1 MYLIAGSIDPKNFLT
16 SWKGRKGKF
25 IRTFGINTTRNNN
38 EWKVTWKS
46 IKQHIGTAINRPGIE
61 YEKCQEG
68 KCDLDHVEAES
79 FEENIEKQKPY
90 ERTKIIDYIL
100 DEENESVDLVHE
112 VNDGKDGD
120 EFFDKVKNGEVQYV
134 SAMVW
139 PATGGYDMLGTGR
152 AGLPIIDAYHWK
164 FVHHA
169 FLRDNPAYGKDTA
182 QVKTTC
188 EGENC
193 QVQLLSAKALS
204 AKTALCGNCKFFVE
218 NGKCKLVQGTIEPKA
233 VCNLHEFGEAFSKD
247 TKILPLHTK
256 QETKYRTPLA
266 PVTTSA
272 PGDALN
278 PLKEIPLLYRHKKK
292 LHLVSASSCVQDI
305 IQKKKQA
312 GIKIDDKALAI
323 AYSECDES
331 NKAKSSFKTC
341 TCDTKQNNMPD
352 EEKIKELESKL
363 KAQDEEKKELE
374 SKLKSQNEEKE
385 KEMTAKKA
393 RYSKLFSQSEN
404 DDDGKKMYARLK
416 ATTDDKDELKAMDEE
431 YDNHTKSRKAAFD
444 DPEKKELQASNKAMA
459 AQLSAPM
466 IATLVAIRKE
476 RMPAAELT
484 EFENSLKA
492 KSFVDIQ
499 TVYNNESYIIN
510 SLKSKNTTSKPDY
523 SHFEFNGADDGNALA
538 AKSLEELT
546 GDVS

>member
-1 MYLIAGSIDPKNFLT
+1 MYLIAGSIDPDNFLT

-25 IRTFGINTTRNNN
+25 VRTFGINTTRNNN
-38 EWKVTWKS
+38 EWKVTWES

-79 FEENIEKQKPY
+79 FDSVIIKQKPY
-90 ERTKIIDYIL
+90 ERTKIVDYIL
-100 DEENESVDLVHE
+100 DEENQSVDLIHE
-112 VNDGKDGD
+112 VNDD
-120 EFFDKVKNGEVQYV
+120 EFFEKIKSGEIAYV

-139 PATGGYDMLGTGR
+139 PASGGYDVSGTGR

-169 FLRDNPAYGKDTA
+169 FLRDNPAYGKDVA

-204 AKTALCGNCKFFVE
+204 AQTALCGNCKHFVE
-218 NGKCKLVQGTIEPKA
+218 NGKCKLVQGTIESKA
-233 VCNLHEFGEAFSKD
+233 VCNLHESGEANPPD
-247 TKILPLHTK
+247 TKIKPEHTK
-256 QETKYRTPLA
+256 QETNYRTPLA
-266 PVTTSA
+266 AVTTSA
-272 PGDALN
+272 PGDALD

-305 IQKKKQA
+305 IQKKKDA
-312 GIKIDDKALAI
+312 GIKIDDKQLAI
-323 AYSECDES
+323 AYSECGES
-331 NKAKSSFKTC
+331 NEANISFKSCTCAKS
-341 TCDTKQNNMPD
+341 NLD
-352 EEKIKELESKL
+352 EEEHKEMQSKL
-363 KAQDEEKKELE
+363 KAAQEEKKELE
-374 SKLKSQNEEKE
+374 SKLKAQQEHKE
-385 KEMTAKKA
+385 KEMTSKKA
-393 RYSKLFSQSEN
+393 RYSKLFAQTNE
-404 DDDGKKMYARLK
+404 DDAKKMYAQLK
-416 ATTDDKDELKAMDEE
+416 ASTDDEDELKAIHEE
-431 YDNHTKSRKAAFD
+431 YDNHTKARKAAYD

-476 RMPAAELT
+476 RMPEAELT

-492 KSFVDIQ
+492 KSFVEIQ
-499 TVYNNESYIIN
+499 TVYQNESYIIN
-510 SLKSKNTTSKPDY
+510 ALKSKDHKTSTDY
-523 SHFEFNGADDGNALA
+523 SHFDFNGKDDGDALA

-546 GDVS
+546 GDVI